1 MQFHTPTIFLIL
13 GFLYI
18 MLPIAVWLALSN
30 QPSKTIFLWCVG
42 GELLAIGLLLIGL
55 RPFIPAWVSYT
66 VANALAWMAILIQAS
81 ALRHALKLNWHV
93 RYMVLVVA
101 AWLAVF
107 EYFRIVLENAHLR
120 FAWSILFFVVDFAYI
135 SYLARRISLDYDLKS
150 GRWLS
155 VAYGI
160 AAVMML
166 IRMLRILFGF
176 TEPDVVAQGADSL
189 LVAFSGFMVSVLGN
203 FSFVGIAMERATKK
217 EMQATAERARQEE
230 SFRLSEQIAQ
240 LERQRTLGVMSYS
253 FAHELSQPLTAILMD
268 AHAVKSSLTSNH
280 IDAKA
285 LSESIEDIE
294 RNAARTGQLIDR
306 IRNFIRPTQDHFEP
320 VDMKLLVRDV
330 KQLLLHEIRIQ
341 KIEFEWDFEQEESV
355 VSGDRVQLS
364 QIVLNV
370 YRNAIQALSDSQ
382 IRKIFVSLDSQ
393 AQRVVLRVRDSG
405 PGLSE
410 KLKHNIGMPFVTSKK
425 DGLGVGLSISKTIAE
440 KHGGSLS
447 ITNAMDGGALV
458 ELNLPALSI

>member
-1 MQFHTPTIFLIL
+1 MQFHTPTIFLVL
-13 GFLYI
+13 SFLYI
-18 MLPIAVWLALSN
+18 MMPIAVWLALSN
-30 QPSKTIFLWCVG
+30 QPTKTIVLWCVG

-66 VANALAWMAILIQAS
+66 LANALAWMAILIQAS
-81 ALRHALKLNWHV
+81 ALRHALKLNWHA

-107 EYFRIVLENAHLR
+107 EYFRTVLENAHLR
-120 FAWSILFFVVDFAYI
+120 FAWSVLFFVVDFAYI

-155 VAYGI
+155 VVYGI
-160 AAVMML
+160 AAVVML
-166 IRMLRILFGF
+166 IRMLRILLGV
-176 TEPDVVAQGADSL
+176 TEPDAMAQGVDSL
-189 LVAFSGFMVSVLGN
+189 MVGFSGFMVSVLGN
-203 FSFVGIAMERATKK
+203 FSFVGLDMERTTKK
-217 EMQATAERARQEE
+217 EMQAAAERARKAE

-280 IDAKA
+280 IDVKS

-330 KQLLLHEIRIQ
+330 KQLLLYEIRIQ
-341 KIEFEWDFEQEESV
+341 KIEFEWDFEQEECV
-355 VSGDRVQLS
+355 VLGDRVQLS